1 MREIALVKIGNRRT
15 NESSIENWKGVV
27 MMKERK
33 KERKEKRER
42 KEKPVVGRMVVHEGR
57 NKR

>member
-33 KERKEKRER
+33 KERKEKIEHA
-42 KEKPVVGRMVVHEGR
+42 VAISVGICIHVPE
-57 NKR
+57 